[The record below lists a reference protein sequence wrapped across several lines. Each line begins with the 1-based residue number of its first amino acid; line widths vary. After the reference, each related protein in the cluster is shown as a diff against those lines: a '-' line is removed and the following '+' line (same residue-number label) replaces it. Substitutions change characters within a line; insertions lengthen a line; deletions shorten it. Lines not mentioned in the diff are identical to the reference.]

1 MLHVALV
8 VLLIHLLG
16 QTAEASYLPMLQHN
30 SVIFINNLDDRIA
43 GMYIK
48 SPSL

>member
-16 QTAEASYLPMLQHN
+16 QPAEASYLPMFQHN
-30 SVIFINNLDDRIA
+30 SVIFINNLDDRME
-43 GMYIK
+43 GMCIK
-48 SPSL
+48 N